1 MVQDLGYGGKT
12 DFDAS
17 PFQETLEEDDLQDLQ
32 GINFMKDIEESIA
45 RIIIWGFCEGGNII
59 TLWYNSMIAVYF
71 IFLFFCVKEFPCAIF
86 SFMFIMLCYTLL
98 YWYFLYALNS
108 STFVK

>member
-1 MVQDLGYGGKT
+1 MVQDLGYGGKK

-17 PFQETLEEDDLQDLQ
+17 PFKETFEEDDLQDLQ

-59 TLWYNSMIAVYF
+59 TL
-71 IFLFFCVKEFPCAIF
+71 
-86 SFMFIMLCYTLL
+86 
-98 YWYFLYALNS
+98 
-108 STFVK
+108 